1 MRCEYCENKS
11 KNIDVAPKCYFSS
24 KFSTARPEAVKESIL
39 QQTGCLHYGRHDIFT
54 FFQNMAQLHIIT
66 KTNLSEQN
74 EPVNG
79 NDIAAVANK

>member
-1 MRCEYCENKS
+1 MLFFEQTLNS
-11 KNIDVAPKCYFSS
+11 TSGSS
-24 KFSTARPEAVKESIL
+24 QRIYT
-39 QQTGCLHYGRHDIFT
+39 QQTGCLHYGRHDIFM

-79 NDIAAVANK
+79 NDVAAKK